1 MESCVPKVAEL
12 RERFPEINIEVDGGV
27 SPKNVGIC
35 ADAGSNVIV
44 AGTSI
49 FGSNHPEEVIAE
61 LKTAVA
67 AGQAK
72 LAERACLVHGVNAT
86 KAELNGKY

>member
-1 MESCVPKVAEL
+1 MPKVAEL
-12 RERFPEINIEVDGGV
+12 RDRFPDVNIEVDGGV
-27 SPKNVGIC
+27 SPKNVHLC

-49 FGSNHPEEVIAE
+49 FGSDHPDEVIAD
-61 LKTAVA
+61 LKAAVS

-72 LAERACLVHGVNAT
+72 LAERACHIHGVDAQ
-86 KAELNGKY
+86 AQLNGKH

>member
-12 RERFPEINIEVDGGV
+12 RERFPTVNIEVDGGV
-27 SPKNVGIC
+27 SPKNVHLC

-49 FGSNHPEEVIAE
+49 FGSEHPDEVITE
-61 LKTAVA
+61 LKAAVS

-72 LAERACLVHGVNAT
+72 LAERACHIHGVDAQPQP
-86 KAELNGKY
+86 NGRH